1 MTISITHTNA
11 LAINIRI
18 GDIGTPTH
26 DADLD
31 VVAEAMLILQKKYGS
46 KIEIEVIGGFQ
57 KRTPTFGKRVGLPK
71 KNDYPNFVN
80 WLQQRVH
87 WDIGII
93 PLVDDEFNQSKS
105 YLKFL
110 EYAALDMAIVVS
122 DVKTYN
128 EVAKDRVNS
137 ISVENL
143 ADKWVDAL
151 SNLIDNPELRN
162 KLAEIAIC
170 ELREKYCNHDEY
182 IDLLKNFKS

>member
-1 MTISITHTNA
+1 MIDP
-11 LAINIRI
+11 IRI
-18 GDIGTPTH
+18 GYIGTPTH

-31 VVAEAMLILQKKYGS
+31 VVAEAMQILQKKYGS

-57 KRTPTFGKRVGLPK
+57 NRTPTFGKRVGLPK

-93 PLVDDEFNQSKS
+93 PLAGDEFNKSKS

-122 DVKTYN
+122 DVSTYR
-128 EVAKDRVNS
+128 EVATNGVNCMV
-137 ISVENL
+137 VENSTK
-143 ADKWVDAL
+143 KWVEAL
-151 SNLIDNPELRN
+151 SKLIENNELRKN
-162 KLAEIAIC
+162 ISLASHLNVIENFNSFKINESVI
-170 ELREKYCNHDEY
+170 
-182 IDLLKNFKS
+182 KNII